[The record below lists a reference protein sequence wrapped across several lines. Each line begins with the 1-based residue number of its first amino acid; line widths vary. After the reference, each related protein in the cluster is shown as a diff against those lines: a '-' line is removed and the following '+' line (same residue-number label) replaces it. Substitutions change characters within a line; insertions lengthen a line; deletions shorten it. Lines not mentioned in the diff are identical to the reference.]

1 MALLNIQNQFC
12 WGCEESILLSN
23 QENSLRKLSIT
34 KSVKEDGNTL
44 TDSFKPSE
52 SVSEP
57 VKERRRKNIMPDIS
71 ANLDTIMEKV
81 RSNETVFFKATTKS
95 SRGLHN
101 GKSQRRSKYIGV
113 LRNGHRWQVL
123 INVGKKKKYIG
134 TFGDE
139 KAAAIVHDFFS
150 IGLNLN
156 SAKTN
161 FSYDQE
167 TIVDMISNFTSNDC
181 LFEPHLFLDRM

>member
-1 MALLNIQNQFC
+1 M
-12 WGCEESILLSN
+12 GN
-23 QENSLRKLSIT
+23 QESFTRKMSIT
-34 KSVKEDGNTL
+34 KSVNEDGNTL
-44 TDSFKPSE
+44 PDSVKPSE
-52 SVSEP
+52 SASEP

-71 ANLDTIMEKV
+71 ENLDTIMERV
-81 RSNETVFFKATTKS
+81 RSDETVFFKATIKS

-139 KAAAIVHDFFS
+139 KAAAVVHDFFS

-156 SAKTN
+156 NAKTN

-167 TIVDMISNFTSNDC
+167 TIVDMISNFTSNDSQ
-181 LFEPHLFLDRM
+181 FEPHLFVDRV